1 MKKEND
7 YYMKQSFIVLGEGL
21 TDLFEFTTLIEYNYP
36 RIDKI
41 VYLHSPQSTQ
51 LLSSVVM
58 IMHPTSGKHFQAMY
72 MMLNAL
78 KYPYPD
84 GNKKFELINHQA
96 EKYNVPV
103 FGLDVQPSETFH
115 TREQY
120 FNYLTGV
127 LRLQK
132 WIPPMQ

>member
-78 KYPYPD
+78 KYPYPMEIK
-84 GNKKFELINHQA
+84 NSNSLITRPKNITFQSLVLM
-96 EKYNVPV
+96 YNLPKR
-103 FGLDVQPSETFH
+103 SIH
-115 TREQY
+115 A
-120 FNYLTGV
+120 NNILT
-127 LRLQK
+127 
-132 WIPPMQ
+132 I